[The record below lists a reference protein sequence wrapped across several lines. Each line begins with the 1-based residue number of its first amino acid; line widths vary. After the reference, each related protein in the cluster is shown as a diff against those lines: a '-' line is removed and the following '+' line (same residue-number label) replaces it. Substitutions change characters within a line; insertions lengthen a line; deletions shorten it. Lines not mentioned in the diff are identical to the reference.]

1 MSSPYLALPLGAQPG
16 DRDRRTA
23 RDHDRFL
30 SSGLVSDG
38 VRRVVLE
45 SWQRSRASGVNAD
58 AVLPPVELTDDEL
71 EDYRDA
77 HPLAPVMPVIRRLLV
92 DDAVDCDLL
101 VAVSDNEGRLLWVEG
116 SPSLRLRAEAM
127 NFLPGARWSEEHAGT
142 NAPGTALA
150 LDHGLQIFAH
160 EHYGRIVQPW
170 SCTAVPIHDPFTS
183 EIVGVLDVTG
193 GDLVATPQSM
203 ALVQATVH
211 AVESELRLQAM
222 TQGSKKLLRAAR
234 RARLDLRQ
242 LEVLGVDH
250 AVLRIGGERRVL
262 SQRHS
267 EILLL
272 LCAHPDGLTAEQL
285 AIELH
290 AEDFPLVTVRAE
302 MSRLRSALGPLAPSS
317 RPYRLP
323 HGLSTDVSDVDAA
336 ARRGEL
342 SSAMTA
348 YRGPVLPH
356 SEAPGVVRIRR
367 RLHDRLRAAV
377 LASGDGTLV
386 LRWAET
392 GWAQDDPEV
401 WATALRLLPHG
412 SAEHALA
419 RIRLAAL
426 DDEFGAS
433 PGH

>member
-1 MSSPYLALPLGAQPG
+1 MSSPYLALPLGTAAG
-16 DRDRRTA
+16 ERDRSTA

-45 SWQRSRASGVNAD
+45 SWQRSRASGVDAD
-58 AVLPPVELTDDEL
+58 GVLPPVELTDEEL
-71 EDYRDA
+71 DDYRNA
-77 HPLAPVMPVIRRLLV
+77 HPLAAVMPVIRRLLV

-116 SPSLRLRAEAM
+116 SPGLRLRAEAM

-150 LDHGLQIFAH
+150 LDHGVQIFAH

-170 SCTAVPIHDPFTS
+170 SCTAVPVHDPFS
-183 EIVGVLDVTG
+183 GEVVGVLDVTG
-193 GDLVATPQSM
+193 GDVVATPQSM
-203 ALVQATVH
+203 ALVQAAVH
-211 AVESELRLQAM
+211 AVEAELRLQAM
-222 TQGSKKLLRAAR
+222 TAGPTRLVRPSR
-234 RARLDLRQ
+234 RASVDVRR

-250 AVLRIGGERRVL
+250 GVLRVGGERRVM

-272 LCAHPDGLTAEQL
+272 LCAHPDGLSAEQL

-290 AEDFPLVTVRAE
+290 ADDLPLVTVRAE

-323 HGLSTDVSDVDAA
+323 LGLVTDVSEVDAA
-336 ARRGEL
+336 ARRGDVG
-342 SSAMTA
+342 SALTA

-356 SEAPGVVRIRR
+356 SESPGVAKIRR
-367 RLHDRLRAAV
+367 RLHDRLRAAT
-377 LASGDGTLV
+377 LASGEAALV

-392 GWAQDDPEV
+392 AWGQDDPEV

-412 SAEHALA
+412 SAEHNLA
-419 RIRLAAL
+419 RIHLAAL
-426 DDEFGAS
+426 DAEFGTA
-433 PGH
+433 P